1 MINKSKCEAWV
12 EMFMAF
18 LRMTKDLTDDEVEYI
33 KANISIAYGQLKLQ
47 ELETKD
53 EQVQK

>member
-1 MINKSKCEAWV
+1 MIDKSKCEAWA
-12 EMFMAF
+12 EMLIAI
-18 LRMTKDLTDDEVEYI
+18 LKMTKDLTDEEFDYI

-53 EQVQK
+53 ENNK